1 MQSFSEC
8 NSRSACI
15 PRDRA
20 NNGGGSR
27 KRLLLTFLLVRSGR
41 ALAQQPI
48 TPSSATLVAK
58 RRSQS
63 MCKLTFRLNRIS
75 LQDRFKKETRC
86 DSMSK

>member
-8 NSRSACI
+8 NSRSTFF
-15 PRDRA
+15 PMDRA

-27 KRLLLTFLLVRSGR
+27 KRLLLTFLLVWSGR

-48 TPSSATLVAK
+48 NLSSAMLVAK

-63 MCKLTFRLNRIS
+63 MCKLTFRPNQIS
-75 LQDRFKKETRC
+75 FQNSFKKEARC
-86 DSMSK
+86 DRMSE